1 MSVAEA
7 IRIVQLHGSKTQR
20 QSIQELEPPEEE
32 IEIVRGRL
40 FNKLERLRK
49 RENDRL
55 LAEGWSLDEEHD
67 HLIPP
72 GCVKHPVRAG

>member
-32 IEIVRGRL
+32 IEVVRGRL

-49 RENDRL
+49 REKT
-55 LAEGWSLDEEHD
+55 
-67 HLIPP
+67 
-72 GCVKHPVRAG
+72 GCWRRAGRSTRNTTILSRRAA